1 MRGKYT
7 TTLTQY
13 VLRLDVQLLNALVRA
28 DNCAVQS
35 VRVCMYV
42 CVFVTL

>member
-7 TTLTQY
+7 TTLIQY
-13 VLRLDVQLLNALVRA
+13 VLRLDVQLPSALVRA